1 MAFTGRRFIDEC
13 FQARGKQ
20 VDQRADIWAF
30 RVVLY
35 EMLTGQRLFQGDDAT
50 ETLALVIKD
59 EPKWER
65 VPAKVQRLV
74 RSCLKKDPKR
84 LQAIGD
90 WGGRTIRRCT
100 PCFLSRN
107 LLIRLVRRQL
117 FLRIDDNYFSRSTT
131 ITPCPAGGAKRRC
144 QTSLEMSPLAPSRRP
159 RGFIHKIGFFLAA
172 AGGRGGGKVGILVL
186 DFHFSTAHNSRF
198 FACLLFCLRHVTP
211 AISTAL
217 PPSGFS
223 WWRRPPPH
231 SPSAWLS
238 AC

>member
-1 MAFTGRRFIDEC
+1 MTAAAQAVCLSAGERGAKAPLYLLLVRSRGTPMAQATVIRSKLAARLACYRLPCPGPMWMLPFT
-13 FQARGKQ
+13 
-20 VDQRADIWAF
+20 F

-107 LLIRLVRRQL
+107 LLIRLVRR
-117 FLRIDDNYFSRSTT
+117 
-131 ITPCPAGGAKRRC
+131 
-144 QTSLEMSPLAPSRRP
+144 
-159 RGFIHKIGFFLAA
+159 
-172 AGGRGGGKVGILVL
+172 
-186 DFHFSTAHNSRF
+186 
-198 FACLLFCLRHVTP
+198 
-211 AISTAL
+211 
-217 PPSGFS
+217 
-223 WWRRPPPH
+223 
-231 SPSAWLS
+231 
-238 AC
+238 

>member
-1 MAFTGRRFIDEC
+1 MAFTGRRPIDEC

-84 LQAIGD
+84 LQASKPI
-90 WGGRTIRRCT
+90 
-100 PCFLSRN
+100 
-107 LLIRLVRRQL
+107 
-117 FLRIDDNYFSRSTT
+117 
-131 ITPCPAGGAKRRC
+131 
-144 QTSLEMSPLAPSRRP
+144 SRRIILLLKSAILG
-159 RGFIHKIGFFLAA
+159 RGFKKKILA
-172 AGGRGGGKVGILVL
+172 KY
-186 DFHFSTAHNSRF
+186 
-198 FACLLFCLRHVTP
+198 LL
-211 AISTAL
+211 
-217 PPSGFS
+217 
-223 WWRRPPPH
+223 
-231 SPSAWLS
+231 LS
-238 AC
+238 LQQKK

>member
-100 PCFLSRN
+100 PCFFASALIVSPAAYPNRISSN
-107 LLIRLVRRQL
+107 SSTLL
-117 FLRIDDNYFSRSTT
+117 
-131 ITPCPAGGAKRRC
+131 
-144 QTSLEMSPLAPSRRP
+144 
-159 RGFIHKIGFFLAA
+159 
-172 AGGRGGGKVGILVL
+172 
-186 DFHFSTAHNSRF
+186 
-198 FACLLFCLRHVTP
+198 LLFIPESSHPGLCRWAKLDDQ
-211 AISTAL
+211 
-217 PPSGFS
+217 SG
-223 WWRRPPPH
+223 PD
-231 SPSAWLS
+231 
-238 AC
+238 